1 MTAAELPS
9 APTALAMVRE
19 CTKHYERL
27 IAAGCAEDVALD
39 RTWDAYQCA
48 LAGSS
53 NHCFDPR
60 DRMLENKLRTI
71 RERGTK

>member
-9 APTALAMVRE
+9 APAVLAMLRE

-27 IAAGCAEDVALD
+27 IAGGCAEDVALD

-48 LAGSS
+48 LAVSS
-53 NHCFDPR
+53 THCFDPR
-60 DRMLENKLRTI
+60 DRLFESSLRNI
-71 RERGTK
+71 RQKG